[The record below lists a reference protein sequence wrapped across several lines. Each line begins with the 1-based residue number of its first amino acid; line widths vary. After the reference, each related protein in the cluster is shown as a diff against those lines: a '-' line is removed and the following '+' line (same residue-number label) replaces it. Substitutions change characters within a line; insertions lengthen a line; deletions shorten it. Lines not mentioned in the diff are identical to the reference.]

1 MPPYDDDDRA
11 PILLADARNPEL
23 RAALQALRP
32 DLELIEE
39 SAGSEAVRR
48 CAIWLGEPDQAER
61 LLRSGLRPRW
71 LQSTWAGFKPLLA
84 ADLPRDYRLSRA
96 VGVFGQPIAEYLL
109 AHMLEHEQQLRSRR
123 ESQRRRQWDA
133 RIPGSLCGRRVLI
146 VGAGEIGREVARLLA
161 PFGVR
166 LTGVAHRP
174 RPLEHFE
181 RVVGLAELPAEA
193 GAADYIVNILPD
205 TPGTDD
211 IYDDGFF
218 AALDPAALF
227 VNVGRGNALVDAALV
242 RALCEGRLAGAVLD
256 VFREEPLPAEHPF
269 WDAPNLTVTGHIA
282 GPLVP
287 AALARLF
294 VDNLARLQAG
304 GALLGEVD
312 FAATY

>member
-1 MPPYDDDDRA
+1 MHPHHEHDRA
-11 PILLADARNPEL
+11 PILLADDRSAEL
-23 RAALQALRP
+23 RVALQALRP
-32 DLELIEE
+32 DLELIDE
-39 SAGSEAVRR
+39 SAGIEAVRR

-61 LLRSGLRPRW
+61 LLRSGLRPQW

-109 AHMLEHEQQLRSRR
+109 AHLLEREQQLRSRR
-123 ESQRRRQWDA
+123 DSQLRRQWDA

-181 RVVGLAELPAEA
+181 RVVGLAELPAVA

-205 TPGTDD
+205 TPGTDG
-211 IYDDGFF
+211 IYDDAFF

-227 VNVGRGNALVDAALV
+227 LNVGRGNAVVDAALV
-242 RALCEGRLAGAVLD
+242 RALGEGRLAGAVLD
-256 VFREEPLPAEHPF
+256 VFREEPLPATHPF

-287 AALARLF
+287 AAVARLF
-294 VDNLARLQAG
+294 VANLARFQAG
-304 GALLGEVD
+304 EALLGEVD
-312 FAATY
+312 FADCY